1 MYKNS
6 AIDGC
11 RGCKLYFLIDAG
23 MIYGEWWLGRWL
35 SHMTGSVQSTD
46 AIEAAEAV
54 GLRPPW
60 RSYSQAH
67 FSHAHLAYLH

>member
-1 MYKNS
+1 MRDDIWRVVVR
-6 AIDGC
+6 A
-11 RGCKLYFLIDAG
+11 LV
-23 MIYGEWWLGRWL
+23 E
-35 SHMTGSVQSTD
+35 SHDRVSSVVAD

-67 FSHAHLAYLH
+67 FSHADLL